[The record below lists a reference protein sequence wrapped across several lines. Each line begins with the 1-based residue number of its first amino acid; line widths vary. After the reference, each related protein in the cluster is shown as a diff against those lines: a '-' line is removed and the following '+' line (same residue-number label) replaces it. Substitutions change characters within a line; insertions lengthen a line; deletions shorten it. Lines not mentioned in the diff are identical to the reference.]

1 MFIACLCFTTT
12 SDATPAQACIDNFD
26 EVVVALLNN
35 GADVN
40 SVDSELWTP
49 LHAACTC
56 GNTNIANILVERFVQ
71 VCVCVCVCV
80 CALAFVYAFE
90 ISILEILNFT
100 KKTNIFV
107 PAFHCS
113 PFTFTANVRLCT
125 PTLLLLV
132 FALVAF
138 FAMFF
143 LCVLMKRLLHRLV
156 RSR

>member
-100 KKTNIFV
+100 KKQIFSFLV
-107 PAFHCS
+107 PTVHLSLSRQMFASVLQRYCCWCLRWSRFL
-113 PFTFTANVRLCT
+113 LC
-125 PTLLLLV
+125 
-132 FALVAF
+132 F
-138 FAMFF
+138 F
-143 LCVLMKRLLHRLV
+143 CVC
-156 RSR
+156 